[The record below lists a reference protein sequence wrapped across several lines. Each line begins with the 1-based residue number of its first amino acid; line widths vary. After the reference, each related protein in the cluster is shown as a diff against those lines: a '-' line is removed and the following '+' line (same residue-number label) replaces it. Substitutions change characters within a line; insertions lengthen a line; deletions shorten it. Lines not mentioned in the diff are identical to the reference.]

1 MKDELIEKMRRWC
14 SKQERCTFE
23 VRRKLQ
29 QANVS
34 ESDQKKILEAL
45 EREGFLSNARFLES
59 YVRTHAEYK
68 RWGPLKIA
76 AGLRTKGFTSTESNQ
91 AINEASGDL
100 FDTILCELVQKK
112 EAELLENRERVI
124 RFLLS
129 RGFRVD
135 DILKS
140 IDEARLR

>member
-1 MKDELIEKMRRWC
+1 MDESLEKMRRWC

-34 ESDQKKILEAL
+34 DTDQKKILDSL
-45 EREGFLSNARFLES
+45 EQEGFLSNARFLES
-59 YVRTHAEYK
+59 YVRTHAQYK

-76 AGLRTKGFTSTESNQ
+76 AGLRAKGFSSNESTE
-91 AINEASGDL
+91 AINDVSAGL
-100 FDTILCELVQKK
+100 FDAILSELVQKK
-112 EAELLENRERVI
+112 ESELLENRERVI